1 MATPESLTFEGIPL
15 TGDMDGDDTS
25 SLGGSERTIGNWTIR
40 LLDTEDNVGSPLTE
54 FLDVISDDEESVLVN
69 PDDLGLRVLGTL
81 DTIAAAEFASTDG
94 SKFWLKSFH
103 IDNYGMGT
111 AENGVYS
118 DTVRVVGYAD
128 GVEVV
133 HQDFDVKDFDDT
145 LVTLQGELWRS
156 IDTFRIVQPDGAA
169 DIAFV
174 IDDIIVDDV
183 PVPPAVTSVSST
195 AADGVYAVGDAIT
208 ITVTFDQAVE
218 VTGMPLLRLET
229 GATDRNATYAG
240 GSGSNTL
247 TFTYTVQEGDTA
259 ADLDYLSN
267 AALELNA
274 GTIATDDGVAALLA
288 LAAPGAAGSLGG
300 NKAIAVDGVRPTAA
314 IVVADDDLVAGET
327 STVTIT
333 FSEAVT
339 GLSTA
344 DFSVANGSLSGLAS
358 SDGGKTWTATLTAKA
373 GVTDA
378 TNLITL
384 YKAGIADLAGNAGTG
399 KAVSNNYAVERAP
412 NAPPQLTGDLKA
424 TVKEGGSYKLTTADL
439 NFSDTDDSAAGVRF
453 TVSALSNGKVYVNGK
468 AASSF
473 TGTELAAGKVSFV
486 HTGSETTKAAFKVSV
501 EDGNEDGSTP
511 VAKSFNLTVT
521 PVNDVP
527 TLVAGQTLSQIAE
540 DAWTGAARKVAT
552 LSVSDPDGGS
562 NRLSLTGSDAKLFEI
577 ANGALWL
584 KKGAKLD
591 YETNR
596 SLDVTVRLDDPSIGT
611 GHEASK
617 SFKIAVTDAME
628 EKYGTSGNDR
638 LSGTSGKDAL
648 YGKGGND
655 VVTGGAGN
663 DRLNGGSGVDLLTG
677 GADRDTFVF
686 AAVNHSGLGNDRRDT
701 ITDFVH
707 AQDKLDISAI
717 DANSHRS
724 GNQDFVW
731 SGKGGFDG
739 KAGELVFR
747 TFDEKGTKNDRT
759 VVYGDT
765 DHDRHAD
772 FQIELTGII
781 NLTKGDFIL

>member
-1 MATPESLTFEGIPL
+1 MAAPESLTFEGISL
-15 TGDMDGDDTS
+15 TNDTDGDDTA

-40 LLDTEDNVGSPLTE
+40 LFDEEGNVGSPDTE
-54 FLDVISDDEESVLVN
+54 FLDVISDTEESVLVDSN
-69 PDDLGLRVLGTL
+69 DYGLRVLGTL
-81 DTIAAAEFASTDG
+81 GTTASAEFASTDG

-111 AENGVYS
+111 AEDGVYS

-133 HQDFDVKDFDDT
+133 HQDFTVTDLIDT
-145 LVTLQGELWRS
+145 LVTLQGDLWRS

-174 IDDIIVDDV
+174 IDDIVVADV
-183 PVPPAVTSVSST
+183 PVPPAVTNVSSST
-195 AADGVYAVGDAIT
+195 TNGLYGVGDTIT
-208 ITVTFDQAVE
+208 IAVTFDQAVE
-218 VTGMPLLRLET
+218 VIGTPLLRLET
-229 GATDRNATYAG
+229 GSADRQAAYAG

-274 GTIATDDGVAALLA
+274 GTIATTDGVDALLA
-288 LAAPGAAGSLGG
+288 LAAPGAAGSLSG
-300 NKAIAVDGVRPTAA
+300 NKAIVVDGVRPTASL
-314 IVVADDDLVAGET
+314 VVADDKLVAGET

-339 GLSTA
+339 GLSTG

-378 TNLITL
+378 TNVITL
-384 YKAGIADLAGNAGTG
+384 DRAGIADLAGNAGTG
-399 KAVSNNYAVERAP
+399 KTVSNNYAVERAP
-412 NAPPQLTGDLKA
+412 NAPPAIIGDLTA

-439 NFSDTDDSAAGVRF
+439 NFSDMDDSAAGVRF

-468 AASSF
+468 ESSSF
-473 TGTELAAGKVSFV
+473 TGAELAGGKVSFH

-521 PVNDVP
+521 PVNDAP
-527 TLVAGQTLSQIAE
+527 KLVAGQTLSQIAE
-540 DAWTGAARKVAT
+540 DASTASARKVAT
-552 LSVSDPDGGS
+552 LWVSDPDGGS

-577 ANGALWL
+577 SNGALWL
-584 KKGAKLD
+584 KKGVKLD

-611 GHEASK
+611 QHEASK
-617 SFKIAVTDAME
+617 SFRIAVTDAME

-655 VVTGGAGN
+655 VLSGRAGN
-663 DRLNGGSGVDLLTG
+663 DRLNGGSGVDVLTG
-677 GADRDTFVF
+677 GGDRDTFVF
-686 AAVNHSGLGNDRRDT
+686 ASIKHSGLGNDKRDT

-707 AQDKLDISAI
+707 AQDKLDLSAI
-717 DANSHRS
+717 DANSQRS
-724 GNQDFVW
+724 GNQDFAW
-731 SGKGGFDG
+731 SGKGEFDG

-747 TFDEKGTKNDRT
+747 TFDNKGTANDRT
-759 VVYGDT
+759 IVYGDVNR
-765 DHDRHAD
+765 DLKAD

-781 NLTKGDFIL
+781 DLTKGDFIL